1 MRGPIWH
8 MRGSWHMREL
18 WFGVKLEKKK
28 KKVFMDLIETMD
40 AHSRLLYLKLKFI
53 MDMIQIN
60 FVDYIKWLLDYGIS
74 VDLWVSIKASE
85 EKTMHNRDL
94 WVGVWIRVEITK
106 RCLKFLFGI
115 YFF

>member
-1 MRGPIWH
+1 
-8 MRGSWHMREL
+8 
-18 WFGVKLEKKK
+18 
-28 KKVFMDLIETMD
+28 MDLIETMD
-40 AHSRLLYLKLKFI
+40 AHSMLLYLKLKFI

-60 FVDYIKWLLDYGIS
+60 FVGYIKWLLDYGIS